1 MCSRSCSSSCS
12 HMLNDHG
19 CQNATQA
26 QFFFF
31 LNNWQC
37 KPCPRH
43 NRVFCPLL
51 LQCWRCDE
59 YPSHNSLPMVNIGR
73 IGGAQIWFNN
83 RLDKNTP
90 AHTWTISQQ
99 GKCQKKTKETIQIGE
114 QHQKCAFLFSFGET
128 ATRSLTSASLIHKR
142 NKRGSAAGGGSRY
155 LRASGQEGRGGCA
168 ASHGKGE
175 LTATSTIYCPPLF
188 LKPL

>member
-1 MCSRSCSSSCS
+1 MFPY
-12 HMLNDHG
+12 
-19 CQNATQA
+19 A
-26 QFFFF
+26 QWSWLPECNPSPVFFF

-43 NRVFCPLL
+43 SRVFCPLL

-90 AHTWTISQQ
+90 AHTWTFLQQ
-99 GKCQKKTKETIQIGE
+99 GKCKKKTKETIQIGE

-175 LTATSTIYCPPLF
+175 LTATSTIYCPPSS
-188 LKPL
+188 